1 MEPGK
6 FGPFL
11 RDLRTR
17 RGLTQEQVAE
27 ALHVSGA
34 AVSKWEN
41 GKCLPDLTKL
51 ETLAE
56 ILHVG
61 MLDLMQCGAAG
72 APPAARQAPAD
83 TPSGP
88 AERSRRQQVRGVA
101 SCGKHRGDCLN
112 AVFQVVAP
120 GIGGAGAVLGFKQVL
135 QLRAALCKGL
145 VTRGGKICFFQRQA
159 ALARYLHYHVAGH
172 TAYMVGHL
180 HAQQNERPLRFACF
194 A

>member
-72 APPAARQAPAD
+72 APPAAR
-83 TPSGP
+83 
-88 AERSRRQQVRGVA
+88 
-101 SCGKHRGDCLN
+101 
-112 AVFQVVAP
+112 
-120 GIGGAGAVLGFKQVL
+120 
-135 QLRAALCKGL
+135 RAAPRRCSRNVCQTICLPSRLCAQYSIIYHQPSF
-145 VTRGGKICFFQRQA
+145 ICEKQPYQMFSA
-159 ALARYLHYHVAGH
+159 EIV
-172 TAYMVGHL
+172 
-180 HAQQNERPLRFACF
+180 
-194 A
+194 

>member
-61 MLDLMQCGAAG
+61 MLDLMQCRAA
-72 APPAARQAPAD
+72 PD
-83 TPSGP
+83 L
-88 AERSRRQQVRGVA
+88 
-101 SCGKHRGDCLN
+101 H
-112 AVFQVVAP
+112 
-120 GIGGAGAVLGFKQVL
+120 GAGDLLSVFSPSPGGPGLAA
-135 QLRAALCKGL
+135 QL
-145 VTRGGKICFFQRQA
+145 V
-159 ALARYLHYHVAGH
+159 
-172 TAYMVGHL
+172 
-180 HAQQNERPLRFACF
+180 
-194 A
+194 